1 MESQISMSESSELW
15 IGHNYLCLD
24 GVWQEKRFIELLEH
38 IKFKESIKAANR
50 NIFQSAD
57 LTHSIIGPLITNGFL
72 AFRNDR
78 VAILF
83 NDFQH
88 QKLFSLLNS

>member
-15 IGHNYLCLD
+15 IGHNYL
-24 GVWQEKRFIELLEH
+24 WQEKRFIELLEH